1 MGICSVMSHD
11 RLCFSVGGRYSSSVD
26 LGIRKSIIS
35 EAGMKL
41 PLRSRVVNKEFIVGV
56 LVKVIP
62 A

>member
-1 MGICSVMSHD
+1 MSHD
-11 RLCFSVGGRYSSSVD
+11 RLCFSVGGMYSSFVD

-35 EAGMKL
+35 EDGMKL
-41 PLRSRVVNKEFIVGV
+41 PLCSRVVNKEFIVGV